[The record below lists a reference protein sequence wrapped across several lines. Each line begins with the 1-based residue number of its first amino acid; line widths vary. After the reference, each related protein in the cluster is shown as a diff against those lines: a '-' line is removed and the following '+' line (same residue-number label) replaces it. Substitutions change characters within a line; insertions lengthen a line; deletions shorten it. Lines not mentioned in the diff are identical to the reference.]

1 MMTSSN
7 GNIFRVTSHL
17 CGEFTGPRWI
27 PPHKGQWRGAL
38 MFSLICVWINDWVNN
53 REAGDLRRYRAHYD
67 VTVRCSAS
75 DFHLGGHYCGI
86 TLESWYLKSLVTLL
100 FCLQLVQVNKK
111 ANIKAPHYWPCS
123 YWEKCTGDHWIL
135 LTKSTWYG
143 NCVHVMTLPWCASN
157 SVSLQVVVLSAPQL
171 IKGIWMVAIATTMT
185 SSNGNIFRVTGLLWR
200 EFTGDRW
207 IPLNKANKQRV
218 LMHGHQGWNV
228 RHGLCHIYMIY
239 VYIWVVHSFCLFCC
253 LFIIVTTQ
261 FVALYEPCKP
271 KPKPKPSTYD
281 TRTTTPWQRSKFRYL
296 DRSQSNKYA
305 INMQIQTISVSK

>member
-1 MMTSSN
+1 MADNLGDAQSRVSRGSSDMV
-7 GNIFRVTSHL
+7 FH
-17 CGEFTGPRWI
+17 RW
-27 PPHKGQWRGAL
+27 KGCQSSTVDGQTKWTA
-38 MFSLICVWINDWVNN
+38 SLPLI
-53 REAGDLRRYRAHYD
+53 
-67 VTVRCSAS
+67 
-75 DFHLGGHYCGI
+75 
-86 TLESWYLKSLVTLL
+86 
-100 FCLQLVQVNKK
+100 
-111 ANIKAPHYWPCS
+111 S
-123 YWEKCTGDHWIL
+123 Y
-135 LTKSTWYG
+135 
-143 NCVHVMTLPWCASN
+143 
-157 SVSLQVVVLSAPQL
+157 
-171 IKGIWMVAIATTMT
+171 
-185 SSNGNIFRVTGLLWR
+185 
-200 EFTGDRW
+200 
-207 IPLNKANKQRV
+207 KQRV

>member
-1 MMTSSN
+1 MKLSANLAKPDRQVSWQVMMVPQHIFDIRRSQKCLLLKKLRLSFHTWIKRCN
-7 GNIFRVTSHL
+7 GSWGSDPPIGDKQPLFSQAII
-17 CGEFTGPRWI
+17 WI
-27 PPHKGQWRGAL
+27 NNGIIYCI
-38 MFSLICVWINDWVNN
+38 ICVTRPWW
-53 REAGDLRRYRAHYD
+53 
-67 VTVRCSAS
+67 
-75 DFHLGGHYCGI
+75 
-86 TLESWYLKSLVTLL
+86 VTLL
-100 FCLQLVQVNKK
+100 LTTVLTV
-111 ANIKAPHYWPCS
+111 IK
-123 YWEKCTGDHWIL
+123 
-135 LTKSTWYG
+135 LTSK
-143 NCVHVMTLPWCASN
+143 
-157 SVSLQVVVLSAPQL
+157 
-171 IKGIWMVAIATTMT
+171 
-185 SSNGNIFRVTGLLWR
+185 
-200 EFTGDRW
+200 
-207 IPLNKANKQRV
+207 V